1 MYIFVNC
8 DVEVKKLRE
17 KTVLFKD
24 IDSIV
29 VAMILYVEV
38 SGFDNQC
45 IKNLFKFKRKEWL

>member
-8 DVEVKKLRE
+8 DVEVKKLRK

-24 IDSIV
+24 INSM